1 MLFSKTRQRVINNYP
16 QTPIR
21 SYNRTMEQLTNK
33 QWELYEKRYGRL
45 MHTISYKISGDSAI
59 ATPEDNYSDL
69 CIAALESISGYHKK
83 TGKTF
88 DEAIDTKLFDQYT
101 KTVLWNRKAKKGI
114 PLTKRMD
121 FRKKHVSLDT
131 PVANSDSTFASLMPD
146 TAYQVSVSS
155 IDFKLFVEEQPSDV
169 RNVIEA
175 VLKNPS
181 LVSKHGFIK
190 KSELS
195 SMLNVSSYCIT
206 KSLKK
211 LQQIMK
217 TYSKEEGIADD

>member
-1 MLFSKTRQRVINNYP
+1 MTKTLARG
-16 QTPIR
+16 
-21 SYNRTMEQLTNK
+21 YNRSMNEVTNE
-33 QWELYEKRYGRL
+33 QWELYEEKYGRL
-45 MHTISYKISGDSAI
+45 MHTISYKISGDLAT

-69 CIAALESISGYHKK
+69 CIAALESISGYYKK

-88 DEAIDTKLFDQYT
+88 DEAINTKLFDQYT

-121 FRKKHVSLDT
+121 FRNKHISLDAIVPNGDDIT
-131 PVANSDSTFASLMPD
+131 SFAALMPD
-146 TAYQVSVSS
+146 KASPVDVSS
-155 IDFKLFVEEQPSDV
+155 IDFQVFIEDQPADV
-169 RNVIEA
+169 RSVIEA
-175 VLKNPS
+175 VLKDPS

-195 SMLNVSSYCIT
+195 STLNVSSYCVN

-211 LQQIMK
+211 LQKIMR
-217 TYSKEEGIADD
+217 TYSEGCAYD

>member
-1 MLFSKTRQRVINNYP
+1 MK
-16 QTPIR
+16 
-21 SYNRTMEQLTNK
+21 QLTNE
-33 QWELYEKRYGRL
+33 QWRLYEKKYGRL
-45 MHTISYKISGDSAI
+45 MHTISMKISGDPTTAN
-59 ATPEDNYSDL
+59 PEDNYSDL

-83 TGKTF
+83 TGQTF

-121 FRKKHVSLDT
+121 FRNKHVSLDAVIPNGDNAT
-131 PVANSDSTFASLMPD
+131 SFASLMPD
-146 TAYQVSVSS
+146 TSFQANVSS
-155 IDFKLFVEEQPSDV
+155 IDFQVFINEQPSDV
-169 RNVIEA
+169 RTLIEA

-195 SMLNVSSYCIT
+195 SALNVSSYFVTKAIT
-206 KSLKK
+206 K
-211 LQQIMK
+211 LQKIMR
-217 TYSKEEGIADD
+217 TYSKEEGLASD